1 MINQPTA
8 LTTSSLNAEQRE
20 FYDKIVSQDFSKI
33 LLTGEAGCGK
43 TYVLTQ
49 ALAQL
54 FREGVKVLLCAPTH
68 MARINLQTKMPED
81 VRPYMPTSTVASLL
95 SRHGF
100 QTGDGSTA
108 FTRPKTD
115 RLANW
120 QVIAIDEASML
131 GQTDLEA
138 LQSAG
143 AKIIYTGD
151 FAQLPTVMQ
160 KRGDFSDIPVF
171 HLVQQ
176 MRQSGPILAAAQAN
190 RDEVVF
196 PTETVHSPEGN
207 VIVTDSCNELLE
219 AFYAALAN
227 STVDESITH
236 RYIAHTN
243 AEVLEVS
250 ASVRDHVHGISSIS
264 EPFIAGEYLLL
275 YETCAAGYN
284 GEVVKV
290 LNARLDPK
298 AERCSRFASLFQSY
312 EVEVEGVRGT
322 TWISVIPPLCNPAVE
337 QYKEQIQERIK
348 LARRLRND
356 ADLKFCF
363 EELNS
368 LDQFWTKVGYP
379 YAITCHKSQGQSI
392 ANVYVNTL
400 SFEGASN
407 KRALLYVALSRAT
420 TNLFTVKVPPKRWE
434 VVRKINTEYKAV
446 KERYEATFNEPAYK
460 FRART
465 GLGARTPEQKEIL
478 TGVMLAAI
486 AMGPRVSSTPANKI
500 VETHE
505 TQAEIN
511 TWGEMYEG
519 AEVCPF

>member
-1 MINQPTA
+1 MTTLNTEQQAFYNKVTA
-8 LTTSSLNAEQRE
+8 L
-20 FYDKIVSQDFSKI
+20 DFNKM

-54 FREGVKVLLCAPTH
+54 FRDGVKVLLCAPTH
-68 MARINLQTKMPED
+68 MARINLQSKMPED

-100 QTGDGSTA
+100 QSGDGSTA
-108 FTRPKTD
+108 FTKPKTD

-131 GQTDLEA
+131 GQTELEA

-160 KRGDFSDIPVF
+160 KRGDFSDIPTF

-176 MRQSGPILAAAQAN
+176 MRQHGPILAAAQAN
-190 RDEVVF
+190 REKVAY
-196 PTETVHSPEGN
+196 PTETVLSADGN
-207 VIVTDSCNELLE
+207 VIVTDSRQEMLD
-219 AFYAALAN
+219 AFYERLAQC
-227 STVDESITH
+227 SVEESIAH
-236 RYIAHTN
+236 RYIAFTN
-243 AEVLEVS
+243 TEVLEVS
-250 ASVRDHVHGISSIS
+250 SSVRDQVHGIDSTS
-264 EPFIAGEYLLL
+264 EPFIAGEYILL

-290 LNARLDPK
+290 LNARKDPK
-298 AERCSRFASLFQSY
+298 AERCDRFKHLFQSY
-312 EVEVEGVRGT
+312 EIEVEGVRGT
-322 TWISVIPPLCNPAVE
+322 SWISVIPPLSNPAVE

-392 ANVYVNTL
+392 PNVYVNTL

-420 TNLFTVKVPPKRWE
+420 TTLYTVKVPPKRWE
-434 VVRKINTEYKAV
+434 MVRKINNEYKAA
-446 KERYEATFNEPAYK
+446 KALYEQTFNEPAHK
-460 FRART
+460 FRVKT
-465 GLGARTPEQKEIL
+465 GLPARTPEQKEIL
-478 TGVMLAAI
+478 TGAMIAAI
-486 AMGPRVSSTPANKI
+486 AMGRSSTPANKTD
-500 VETHE
+500 ENRE
-505 TQAEIN
+505 TQPETVTN
-511 TWGEMYEG
+511 GTWGKVYQGE
-519 AEVCPF
+519 EVCPF

>member
-1 MINQPTA
+1 MINHSITAPT
-8 LTTSSLNAEQRE
+8 LTASGLNAEQQS
-20 FYDKIVSQDFSKI
+20 FYNKITSLDFNKI

-100 QTGDGSTA
+100 QAGDGSTA

-171 HLVQQ
+171 HLTQQ
-176 MRQSGPILAAAQAN
+176 MRQAGPILAAAQAN
-190 RDEVVF
+190 RDKVTF
-196 PTETVHSPEGN
+196 PTETVMSPEGN
-207 VIVTDSCNELLE
+207 VVVTNSRNELLD

-250 ASVRDHVHGISSIS
+250 ASVRDHVHNVSSAT

-290 LNARLDPK
+290 LNARKDPK
-298 AERCSRFASLFQSY
+298 AERCGRFAHLFQSY
-312 EVEVEGVRGT
+312 EVEIEGVRGT
-322 TWISVIPPLCNPAVE
+322 TWISAIPPLSNPAVE

-348 LARRLRND
+348 LARRLRNE

-400 SFEGASN
+400 SFDGASN

-420 TNLFTVKVPPKRWE
+420 TNLYTVKVPPKRWE
-434 VVRKINTEYKAV
+434 MIRKINSEYKAA
-446 KERYEATFNEPAYK
+446 KALYESALSEPAHK
-460 FRART
+460 FRVKM

-478 TGVMLAAI
+478 TGALLFAI
-486 AMGPRVSSTPANKI
+486 EMSKTTEN
-500 VETHE
+500 HE
-505 TQAEIN
+505 TQPDTDN
-511 TWGEMYEG
+511 LPPWGKMYVGNEL
-519 AEVCPF
+519 CPF